1 MDKHRQRRQNVPQKW
16 MNIADHQSQRQLID
30 NNNNAESRSF
40 EQDKIKIRNETINS
54 IGQSGNSDVDIQIDV
69 HVDTTAIAF
78 AILCSL
84 LATKQMNNVEFEEA
98 VERLQNLNLRDNY
111 RYKLNEPNDLSNVK
125 IFKRNR
131 KRVD

>member
-1 MDKHRQRRQNVPQKW
+1 MDNHRQRRQNVPHKW
-16 MNIADHQSQRQLID
+16 MNTADHHSQRQLID
-30 NNNNAESRSF
+30 NKNNAESRSI
-40 EQDKIKIRNETINS
+40 EQDNIKIRNETINS

-98 VERLQNLNLRDNY
+98 VERLQSLNLRENY
-111 RYKLNEPNDLSNVK
+111 RYKLDDPNDLSNVK

>member
-1 MDKHRQRRQNVPQKW
+1 MEHRQRRQNMPQKW
-16 MNIADHQSQRQLID
+16 MNVAGRHSQRELI
-30 NNNNAESRSF
+30 NNKNSSESHTF
-40 EQDKIKIRNETINS
+40 EQDDIKIRNESINS

-98 VERLQNLNLRDNY
+98 VERLQNLNLRENY
-111 RYKLNEPNDLSNVK
+111 RYRLDNPNDLSKVK
-125 IFKRNR
+125 MFKRNR
-131 KRVD
+131 

>member
-1 MDKHRQRRQNVPQKW
+1 

>member
-1 MDKHRQRRQNVPQKW
+1 MDNHRQRRQNVPHKW
-16 MNIADHQSQRQLID
+16 MNISDHNLQRQLLD
-30 NNNNAESRSF
+30 NKNNAESRSF
-40 EQDKIKIRNETINS
+40 EQDNIKIRNENTNS

-98 VERLQNLNLRDNY
+98 VERLQNLNSRENY
-111 RYKLNEPNDLSNVK
+111 RYKLDDPNDLSNVK

>member
-1 MDKHRQRRQNVPQKW
+1 MDNHRQRRQNVPQKW
-16 MNIADHQSQRQLID
+16 MKISDHHSQRQLLD
-30 NNNNAESRSF
+30 NKNNAESQSI
-40 EQDKIKIRNETINS
+40 ELDNIKIKNESINS

-84 LATKQMNNVEFEEA
+84 LATKQMNNVEFDEA
-98 VERLQNLNLRDNY
+98 VEKLQNLNLRENY
-111 RYKLNEPNDLSNVK
+111 RYKFDDPNDLSNVRM
-125 IFKRNR
+125 FKRNR